1 MKRISSLILLFAV
14 AGVCLPAVKAQVK
27 NSTPPFTV
35 SLQKRPP
42 SAEEKGLFI
51 ISHQAQ
57 QWAPSQTAIIIC
69 DMWDKH
75 WCSGA
80 TKRVTEMAP
89 YINEVISTGRQ
100 KGMQI
105 VHAPSDCM
113 KYYENTP
120 GRKLA
125 MKYRKKASKKLEDGG
140 ILESEK
146 GAEWPID
153 QSDEGCEEPGE
164 SPAGVWTKQ
173 HDAIEIKDGDAISDS
188 GEEITGLFAAKG
200 IKNVILTGV
209 HTNMCV
215 IGRTFGLRNMVRA
228 GYNVVLLRD
237 LTDVMYNS
245 KMRPFV
251 SHFTGTSLIVEYIEK
266 YVCPTIVSTDFTGRK
281 QFRFSEDK
289 RPVIAFLTA
298 EGEYK
303 ANQRLPEFGH
313 QLLLKEGMNCEY
325 ATGLPAMEGPGRYNL
340 ENMQVLNDADLAVI
354 FIRRI
359 ALEPEK
365 MSLLKNFVNRGKPVL
380 GVRTASHAFDAKGNV
395 PREGGGITASS
406 EKVSGFLEQWPAF
419 DKEILGGNY
428 QGHYGHL
435 EALTRIQ
442 VVPGMEAHPIV
453 KDMPAEGFGS
463 KNWLYK
469 NAPLSSPHVQ
479 VLLTGSI
486 PNEKPE
492 PVLWTNR
499 NGKNKV
505 VYTSLGHWDD
515 WKIPAF
521 PQLLVNSIHYLL
533 DDAAAQQK

>member
-1 MKRISSLILLFAV
+1 MKKLNPIIVIFLMSVIVMPEL
-14 AGVCLPAVKAQVK
+14 KAQVK
-27 NSTPPFTV
+27 TNTQPFIASV
-35 SLQKRPP
+35 QKRPA
-42 SAEEKGLFI
+42 SKEEKGAFI
-51 ISHQAQ
+51 IAHEAQ

-80 TKRVTEMAP
+80 TKRVIEMAP
-89 YINEVISTGRQ
+89 QINEVINTGRQ
-100 KGMQI
+100 KGMLI

-113 KYYENTP
+113 KYYANTP

-125 MKYRKKASKKLEDGG
+125 MKYRKKASKKLEEGG
-140 ILESEK
+140 GLATEE

-153 QSDEGCEEPGE
+153 QSDEGCEEAGD
-164 SPAGVWTKQ
+164 SPANVWTKQ
-173 HDAIEIKDGDAISDS
+173 IDAIEIKEGDAISDS

-251 SHFTGTSLIVEYIEK
+251 SHFTGTSLMIEYIEK
-266 YVCPTIVSTDFTGRK
+266 YVCPSIVSTDFTGRK

-313 QLLLKEGMNCEY
+313 QLLLKEGFNCEY
-325 ATGLPAMEGPGRYNL
+325 ATGLPLMEGAGRHNL
-340 ENMQVLNDADLAVI
+340 ENMQILNDAALAVI

-365 MSLLKNFVNRGKPVL
+365 MSLLKNFVASGKPVL
-380 GVRTASHAFDAKGNV
+380 GIRTASHAFDAKGNV
-395 PREGGGITASS
+395 PREGGGVSAST
-406 EKVSGFLEQWPAF
+406 EKVSGFLEQWPEF

-428 QGHYGHL
+428 QGHHGHL
-435 EALTRIQ
+435 EEPTVIQ
-442 VVPGMEAHPIV
+442 IVPGMESHPIL
-453 KDMPAEGFGS
+453 KGMPANGFGS

-469 NAPLSSPHVQ
+469 NSPLSSPNAQ
-479 VLLTGSI
+479 VLLTGTIS
-486 PNEKPE
+486 NEKPE
-492 PVLWTNR
+492 PVLWINS
-499 NGKNKV
+499 NGKNRI

-515 WKIPAF
+515 WTIPAF
-521 PQLLVNSIHYLL
+521 GQLLVNSMHYLL
-533 DDAAAQQK
+533 NDSK